1 MKKVFGFVA
10 LALALAACNKE
21 TDVQPIEKNEGIT
34 ITAILAPKTAGT
46 KAVADNGDNKIT
58 VTWAVDEHLAIL
70 YDKDG
75 AQMADA
81 TITAVDGSGNA
92 TIEFTVVTGTTDD
105 TPCTIIYPYSAAK
118 DDKTGLKDAK
128 TLLKNQDGTLSANL
142 DVRLGAGK
150 IQVST
155 PGLDVSTQPEAQ
167 FAIWKLTTSG
177 DAKNLCILADNE
189 VIASAT
195 LATEGTVFYVAVPAV
210 SSKTV
215 TAVANNT
222 ANDCYYNS
230 KAGISLTAGM
240 FYQSPMSALDDNYE
254 KPAYKVTGNNDG
266 YINAGQTLVLSG
278 ANMSG
283 GNSVAF
289 DQAGAATL
297 IIMGTNTIAPTGP
310 DASIRVS
317 GAGTL
322 TITGIGSLTVQGGEQ
337 APGIVC
343 NSSSSN
349 ILICGGTINAIGD
362 VNSPGIGSYPYD
374 SQCGT
379 ITITDGVTSV
389 TATKGAGAIDCI
401 GRGAGGG
408 CGTVTIG
415 GTVYWDGSAYQNG
428 GGTYLTQSPLVYPA
442 ASNPTATPLTFE
454 AKADGFTVKLTSDLS
469 PLPSLQYRIDD
480 GAWTTYTCNTA
491 TPSVNT
497 GHTIAFRG
505 NNTGFFYFDGVS
517 LPRSSNFFC
526 SNGCYLYGNVM
537 SLLSA
542 DGYATATSVGE
553 LAFSCLFQ
561 YNHLYSHD
569 TKELVLPATTLAA
582 GCYSGMFYGCTALTR
597 APELPAMTLADD
609 CYSAMF
615 YGCEALTRAPELP
628 ATTLAGYCYKYMFG
642 GCTAM
647 TKAPILPATTLV
659 DFCYESMFYNCSS
672 LNNITCLATDI
683 TASDCTNNWLDGV
696 AATGT
701 FTAHDSSVG
710 WTANSTSG
718 IPSGWTRVNA
728 E

>member
-1 MKKVFGFVA
+1 MKKVFGIIA
-10 LALALAACNKE
+10 LLLILVACNTME
-21 TDVQPIEKNEGIT
+21 IDSQLVEKDGKIT
-34 ITAILAPKTAGT
+34 ITAQLAPKTADT
-46 KAVADNGDNKIT
+46 KAVADGGDHIT
-58 VTWAVDEHLAIL
+58 VSWAENEHIAIL
-70 YDKDG
+70 YEVSSTKY
-75 AQMADA
+75 AADA
-81 TITAVDGSGNA
+81 RITEVDASGNA
-92 TIEFTVVTGTTDD
+92 TIEFAVEAGTADNTD
-105 TPCTIIYPYSAAK
+105 CQIIYPLTAAK
-118 DDKTGLKDAK
+118 NDHTGLKDNIA
-128 TLLKNQDGTLSANL
+128 LLAAQDGTLSANL
-142 DVRLGAGK
+142 DVRVGAGK
-150 IQVST
+150 ILVST
-155 PGLDVSTQPEAQ
+155 PGLDVTTQPAAQ
-167 FAIWKLTTSG
+167 FAIWELTTSG
-177 DAKNLCILADNE
+177 KAKNLCILADNE

-230 KAGISLTAGM
+230 KAGVSLTAGM
-240 FYQSPMSALDDNYE
+240 YYQSSMSALDDNYE
-254 KPAYKVTGNNDG
+254 KPAYKVTGNMDVAI
-266 YINAGQTLVLSG
+266 YAGQTVVLSG

-283 GNSVAF
+283 ENSVAF
-289 DQAGAATL
+289 YGSGAATL
-297 IIMGTNTIAPTGP
+297 IIMGSNTIAPTGP
-310 DASIRVS
+310 YAPIEIAA
-317 GAGTL
+317 AGTL
-322 TITGIGSLTVQGGEQ
+322 TITGIGSLTVHGGEH

-343 NSSSSN
+343 STSASN
-349 ILICGGTINAIGD
+349 IIICGGTINAIGD

-374 SQCGT
+374 FQCGT

-389 TATKGAGAIDCI
+389 TVTKGAGAIDCI

-428 GGTYLTQSPLVYPA
+428 GDTYLTQSPLVYPA

-454 AKADGFTVKLTSDLS
+454 AKADGFTVMLTSDLS

-480 GAWTTYTCNTA
+480 GAWTTYTCNAA

-497 GHTIAFRG
+497 GHTISFRG

-517 LPRSSNFFC
+517 LPQLSNFSC
-526 SNGCYLYGNVM
+526 SHDCYLYGNVM

-542 DGYATATSVGE
+542 DGYTAATSVGAASF
-553 LAFSCLFQ
+553 LGLFQ
-561 YNHLYSHD
+561 YNYHIYSHD
-569 TKELVLPATTLAA
+569 TKELVLPAT
-582 GCYSGMFYGCTALTR
+582 M
-597 APELPAMTLADD
+597 LADG

-615 YGCEALTRAPELP
+615 YGCDALTRAPELP
-628 ATTLAGYCYKYMFG
+628 ATTLASSCYLSMFVN
-642 GCTAM
+642 C
-647 TKAPILPATTLV
+647 KALTRAPELPATTLA
-659 DFCYESMFYNCSS
+659 DHCYESMFYGCSS
-672 LNNITCLATDI
+672 LNSITCLATDI

>member
-34 ITAILAPKTAGT
+34 ITAILAPKSAGT

-240 FYQSPMSALDDNYE
+240 FYQSPMSALDDNYK
-254 KPAYKVTGNNDG
+254 KPAYKVTGNNNG
-266 YINAGQTLVLSG
+266 YIIAGQTLVLSG

-283 GNSVAF
+283 ENSVAF

-310 DASIRVS
+310 YASIRVS

-362 VNSPGIGSYPYD
+362 VNSPGIGSYPYN

-561 YNHLYSHD
+561 YNHGARF
-569 TKELVLPATTLAA
+569 K
-582 GCYSGMFYGCTALTR
+582 CWM
-597 APELPAMTLADD
+597 
-609 CYSAMF
+609 
-615 YGCEALTRAPELP
+615 
-628 ATTLAGYCYKYMFG
+628 
-642 GCTAM
+642 
-647 TKAPILPATTLV
+647 
-659 DFCYESMFYNCSS
+659 
-672 LNNITCLATDI
+672 
-683 TASDCTNNWLDGV
+683 DG
-696 AATGT
+696 
-701 FTAHDSSVG
+701 
-710 WTANSTSG
+710 
-718 IPSGWTRVNA
+718 
-728 E
+728 